1 MYGLYSLSN
10 LLTTFQDSLLIHDYQ
25 SISTLSIRTLILRIC
40 HVLLSIVTSIE
51 IFIESY
57 MNIFYITVVSIAVV
71 DKYMIIMII
80 ESIKAI
86 NRLLSIYIINST
98 NLSPTILLNW
108 KSYQDINDVNYTL
121 DDYRNYYKNKYYKE
135 IEKFKL
141 TLQVSHL
148 HNKNSNNHHHHHNN
162 HHHNSH
168 HHDDHHIKSSRSYKG
183 KRSGIMLV
191 IQKPTINSK
200 HNIQLS
206 SKITNS
212 HIDSDQSIDTSH
224 IIQPTII
231 QDITQQNLRT
241 TPEGLKLSFI
251 YRENLCL
258 DDNSEVFYNNDSIKT
273 PEHSKNCITTPLSST
288 VASSSSSTAK
298 MARVTTTPITAAA
311 VMSSTTTTTVTSIA
325 IDSVITTPVRRRP
338 LLSSPYDSTLHS
350 TPSTDRTRHT
360 ERQQQ
365 LLMSS
370 SSSSS
375 NTSPVVMM
383 NSGGG
388 GSRSRYSSPI
398 LPYNVDRLQS
408 NCSGIDFA
416 KTTSKVPSSPSVM
429 NGHDV
434 GSCNSCQ
441 HHSTT
446 TNDRSESVDK
456 APLDDDNQHNNNNNN
471 NSNSI
476 SGSNFAID
484 DDDTRGVSERLI
496 NVDDGL
502 NQEASR
508 HNNLYRMMSTTTFSV
523 QSISPIDAMKLGEVT
538 LFLFCITML
547 VASTQCSHHY
557 DVIIHLYYNNRHIN
571 TYYLTYMTTLR
582 FFVGIVYNQTSSVYL
597 ISLSRQ
603 SI

>member
-25 SISTLSIRTLILRIC
+25 SISTLSISTLILRIC

-57 MNIFYITVVSIAVV
+57 MNVFYTTVVSIAVV

-108 KSYQDINDVNYTL
+108 KSYQDINDVNNTL
-121 DDYRNYYKNKYYKE
+121 DDYRNYYKNKYFKE

-148 HNKNSNNHHHHHNN
+148 HNKNSNHHHHHHNN

-183 KRSGIMLV
+183 KRSGIMLL

-200 HNIQLS
+200 HNTQLS

-212 HIDSDQSIDTSH
+212 HIDSDQNIDTSH

-231 QDITQQNLRT
+231 QDITQHNLRT

-273 PEHSKNCITTPLSST
+273 PEHSKNCITPTTPLSST
-288 VASSSSSTAK
+288 VAASSSSLSTAK
-298 MARVTTTPITAAA
+298 IARVTTTPITAAA
-311 VMSSTTTTTVTSIA
+311 VMSSTTTTTTTSVTSIA

-350 TPSTDRTRHT
+350 TPSTDRIRHT

-365 LLMSS
+365 RLLSSSSS

-388 GSRSRYSSPI
+388 CSRSRYSSPI

-408 NCSGIDFA
+408 NCSSNSSSHFA
-416 KTTSKVPSSPSVM
+416 KTTSKVLSSPSLM

-441 HHSTT
+441 HHSTS

-456 APLDDDNQHNNNNNN
+456 APLDDDNQHNNN
-471 NSNSI
+471 SI
-476 SGSNFAID
+476 SGSNVAID
-484 DDDTRGVSERLI
+484 DDDTRDVSERLI
-496 NVDDGL
+496 NIDDGL

-508 HNNLYRMMSTTTFSV
+508 HSNLYRMMSTTTFSV

-538 LFLFCITML
+538 LFLFCIILL
-547 VASTQCSHHY
+547 VTSTQYSHHY
-557 DVIIHLYYNNRHIN
+557 DDIMPCITII
-571 TYYLTYMTTLR
+571 
-582 FFVGIVYNQTSSVYL
+582 VTSTRI
-597 ISLSRQ
+597 ISP
-603 SI
+603 I